1 MLLLFFAGACL
12 HNEDVVEEKG
22 ARKERLR
29 NGEEMQIG
37 EKIKQLRKLSGM
49 TQEQLAGKLNI
60 SRQAL
65 SKWENGAGMPDIE
78 CVIKI
83 SMLFHISLDE
93 LLLEEKTDME
103 EQKRQIT
110 LEDLTRIN
118 LHNRRMNLLLTSGI
132 LFLAVGV
139 MMAVFVWALRCTESS
154 TGYILYRYIATGQY
168 AAAPVNYLKLWVPSV
183 MVAFAGIALCVYYF
197 IKSRKD

>member
-12 HNEDVVEEKG
+12 HNEDVVEEKD

-168 AAAPVNYLKLWVPSV
+168 AAAPVNYLKLWAPSV
-183 MVAFAGIALCVYYF
+183 MVAFVGGVLCVYYF

>member
-1 MLLLFFAGACL
+1 MLLLSFVGACL

-168 AAAPVNYLKLWVPSV
+168 AVAPVNYLKLWVPSV
-183 MVAFAGIALCVYYF
+183 MVAFVGIALCVYYF